1 MNNTSNT
8 NPMSNYVN
16 IPVLIGSLVMGTF
29 IILMNLLVLFLYIKK
44 KNIIALSAANLI
56 LLSFAFNDMLAGT
69 SMFLHSIPY
78 LMHDNETM
86 VIKHHKYEVVA
97 AFVLPQ
103 VCLLSS
109 VSHLILIS
117 FDRVVAVAYP
127 FKHRVYITRN
137 KGILALSTVWI
148 ISTSLPLTEYLLNGK
163 INLKVYY
170 LVISLCFV
178 SIPLLVLL
186 LMSVKTVTVIQMSLS
201 RSFGNRSKKDT
212 KKVVILIFVMM
223 ISFIL
228 CSIPYVAIR
237 LTFAFNKTAYDVI
250 PESVKDTFYI
260 LRFLTSFTNPILFT
274 LYKKDFLKAFKATA
288 SKHHFRRKIKKQE
301 KEALF

>member
-8 NPMSNYVN
+8 NPMSNNVN

-69 SMFLHSIPY
+69 SMFLRSIPY

-117 FDRVVAVAYP
+117 FDRVVAVACP
-127 FKHRVYITRN
+127 FKHRVYVTRN
-137 KGILALSTVWI
+137 KGILALPTVWI

-170 LVISLCFV
+170 LVIFLCFV

-201 RSFGNRSKKDT
+201 RSFGNRSKKGT

>member
-69 SMFLHSIPY
+69 SMFLRSIPY

-117 FDRVVAVAYP
+117 FDRVVAVACP
-127 FKHRVYITRN
+127 FKHRVYVTRN
-137 KGILALSTVWI
+137 KGILALPTVWI

-170 LVISLCFV
+170 LVIFLCFV

>member
-8 NPMSNYVN
+8 NPVTNGVN
-16 IPVLIGSLVMGTF
+16 IPLHITSVVMGNF

-44 KNIIALSAANLI
+44 KNIIKLSATNLI

-69 SMFLHSIPY
+69 SMFFYSIPY
-78 LMHDNETM
+78 LIHNDSTM
-86 VIKHHKYEVVA
+86 VIKHHNYEVIA
-97 AFVLPQ
+97 AFVLPK

-117 FDRVVAVAYP
+117 FDRLVAVAYP
-127 FKHRVYITRN
+127 FKHRVYGTRN
-137 KGILALSTVWI
+137 NGILALSIVWI
-148 ISTSLPLTEYLLNGK
+148 VSTSLPLMEYLLYGQM
-163 INLKVYY
+163 NLKIYTM
-170 LVISLCFV
+170 VIFLCFV
-178 SIPLLVLL
+178 LIPLSVLL
-186 LMSVKTVTVIQMSLS
+186 YMSVKTITVIQVSLS
-201 RSFGNRSKKDT
+201 RSFRNGSKKDA

-237 LTFAFNKTAYDVI
+237 LTLAFNKTAYDAI
-250 PESVKDTFYI
+250 PDLVEDTIFI

-274 LYKKDFLKAFKATA
+274 LYKKDFLNAFKAATY
-288 SKHHFRRKIKKQE
+288 KHHFGWKTKRQE

>member
-16 IPVLIGSLVMGTF
+16 VPFRVGSLVMGTF

-44 KNIIALSAANLI
+44 KNIITLSAANLT

-69 SMFLHSIPY
+69 SMFFYSIPY
-78 LMHDNETM
+78 LMHNDEKTVM
-86 VIKHHKYEVVA
+86 KHHNYELIA

-117 FDRVVAVAYP
+117 FDRLVAVAYP
-127 FKHRVYITRN
+127 FKHRVYVTRN
-137 KGILALSTVWI
+137 KGMLALSIVWI
-148 ISTSLPLTEYLLNGK
+148 ISTSLPLMEYLLNGK
-163 INLKVYY
+163 INLKIYT
-170 LVISLCFV
+170 LVIFLCFV

-186 LMSVKTVTVIQMSLS
+186 YMSVKTVAVIQISLS
-201 RSFGNRSKKDT
+201 RTFRNGSKRGT
-212 KKVVILIFVMM
+212 KKVITLIFVMM

-237 LTFAFNKTAYDVI
+237 LTYAFNKTAYLVI
-250 PESVKDTFYI
+250 PESVKDTFFI
-260 LRFLTSFTNPILFT
+260 LRFLTSVTNPILFT

-288 SKHHFRRKIKKQE
+288 SKHHFRRKIKRQE
-301 KEALF
+301 EEALF